1 MIDKVLEFID
11 KDNLNTSNR
20 KRSKMHKRA
29 FLYAVLRNEGY
40 HLKDIGKLFNRHHS
54 TVIYSL
60 KNYSNWIDTSDEMF
74 YNDVYEY
81 LDTFGYDKLET
92 VRSRSLLDDVK
103 NCIVSTH
110 ALLIIKNRIENGVY

>member
-11 KDNLNTSNR
+11 KDDLSSSNR

-40 HLKDIGKLFNRHHS
+40 HLKEIGKLFNRHHA
-54 TVIYSL
+54 TVIYAL
-60 KNYSNWIDTSDEMF
+60 KNYSNWIDVSDAMF
-74 YNDVYEY
+74 YSDVSEY
-81 LDTFGYDKLET
+81 LDAFGHDKIET
-92 VRSRSLLDDVK
+92 VKSRNLLDDVK

-110 ALLIIKNRIENGVY
+110 ALLIIKNRIENGTY